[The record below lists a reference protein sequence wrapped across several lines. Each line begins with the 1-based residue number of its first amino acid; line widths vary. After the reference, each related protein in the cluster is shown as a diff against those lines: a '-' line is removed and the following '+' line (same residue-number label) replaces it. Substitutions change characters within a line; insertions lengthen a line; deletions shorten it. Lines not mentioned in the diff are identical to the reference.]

1 MWYTF
6 VLHLSF
12 NRRIQL
18 KLTTVKFTQDVSHL
32 FYLCC
37 NSWVLTQVT
46 FTLQKYYFR
55 LYICRWRMCIHWW
68 LMSPL
73 VDVSSFP
80 LNSINEHTQS
90 RLSACLLIGV
100 LYINQM
106 YTVTYFEVNCED
118 RNPEVTQEFFTSYHE
133 AKAYAKSFEEWDD
146 VRVDYLQV
154 NTEHVPFWTHMARLS
169 TGLFHC
175 VLY

>member
-1 MWYTF
+1 
-6 VLHLSF
+6 
-12 NRRIQL
+12 
-18 KLTTVKFTQDVSHL
+18 
-32 FYLCC
+32 
-37 NSWVLTQVT
+37 
-46 FTLQKYYFR
+46 
-55 LYICRWRMCIHWW
+55 
-68 LMSPL
+68 MSPL
-73 VDVSSFP
+73 VEVSSLP

-100 LYINQM
+100 LYIKQM

-154 NTEHVPFWTHMARLS
+154 NTELVS
-169 TGLFHC
+169 
-175 VLY
+175 Y